1 MSALNPPLIS
11 VVLPV
16 FNAAAH
22 LASAL
27 DSILLQ
33 TQTDFELLVV
43 YDKSTDQSREI
54 LSRFEKRDAR
64 VVVLEGQGKGLVGA
78 LNQGFAAAKGEF
90 IARMDADDLCD
101 PKRFASQVS
110 LMQASQLDL
119 CGCHMAVIN
128 HAGAEVKSVRMPVEP
143 DLITIRLA
151 CTVPFA
157 HGSVMLRRSFL
168 QLHHLQY
175 HPVIAEDYDLWCR
188 CFAAGARFGNVDAV
202 LYSYRDHDSLSKVVA
217 TRNASEAKIL
227 RRQFIGAHG
236 QKLQASI
243 LHAATQNKR
252 LNLSEASFVILASV
266 LISQEA
272 KNYFWFNIARQFSLQ
287 ANGFA
292 LLKWLRGF

>member
-64 VVVLEGQGKGLVGA
+64 VVVLEGQGIGLVGA

-101 PKRFASQVS
+101 PKRFASQAS

-119 CGCHMAVIN
+119 CGCHMVVIN
-128 HAGAEVKSVRMPVEP
+128 HVGAEVKSVRMPVEL

-202 LYSYRDHDSLSKVVA
+202 LYSYRDHW
-217 TRNASEAKIL
+217 
-227 RRQFIGAHG
+227 